1 MTNCTAQLGEDSSFM
16 ANAGYLSFL
25 LGYNSTGAEAAD
37 VLRDA
42 QSSLL
47 KTDCWQMRIGS
58 DGSPENNV
66 FDSICL
72 NQWSSTFLAPGT
84 GFVEDN
90 FSMEW
95 VGRMVSRWFKHIT
108 LIVLL
113 WESDAAT
120 DLTGGSAQVVMWAV
134 GKQL

>member
-47 KTDCWQMRIGS
+47 KTGKWGWVVTAVQKTMS
-58 DGSPENNV
+58 
-66 FDSICL
+66 L
-72 NQWSSTFLAPGT
+72 TA
-84 GFVEDN
+84 FV
-90 FSMEW
+90 
-95 VGRMVSRWFKHIT
+95 
-108 LIVLL
+108 
-113 WESDAAT
+113 
-120 DLTGGSAQVVMWAV
+120 
-134 GKQL
+134 